1 MTIIL
6 LPPSETKRDGGE
18 PARDDLAPRF
28 PTLVDPRRTVR
39 RALDELVAGSD
50 DEVIARALK
59 VGHRAAAAELAR
71 DRALDEA
78 PMMPAI
84 DRYTGVLYDALD
96 AGSLGAAERQVLGTS
111 VLVQSALFGL
121 LSALEH
127 IPAYRLSADSRL
139 PGVSLKRVWAHA
151 CTEALAR
158 TGETLVDLRS
168 ASYAALGPLPN
179 ASPVQEVATV
189 SVVARDADGTTRAL
203 NHFNKRGKGLFVRD
217 LVSAGHLPA
226 TLDDLCARAAGLG
239 WELRRAGKDS
249 LELVV
254 PQDR

>member
-18 PARDDLAPRF
+18 PARDDLSPRF

>member
-6 LPPSETKRDGGE
+6 LPPSETKRDGGVPVRPE
-18 PARDDLAPRF
+18 LSPRF
-28 PTLVDPRRTVR
+28 PALLDARRTVR
-39 RALDELVAGSD
+39 HALDELLAGSD
-50 DEVIARALK
+50 DEAIARALK
-59 VGHRAAAAELAR
+59 VGHRAAAAEIAR
-71 DRALDEA
+71 DRALDDA
-78 PMMPAI
+78 PVMPAI

-96 AGSLGAAERQVLGTS
+96 AGSLGAAERHVLGTS
-111 VLVQSALFGL
+111 VVVQSAMFGL
-121 LSALEH
+121 VGALEH

-158 TGETLVDLRS
+158 TGETLVDFRS
-168 ASYAALGPLPN
+168 ASYAALGPLPT
-179 ASPVQEVATV
+179 ASPAQEVATV
-189 SVVARDADGTTRAL
+189 TVVARDADGTTRAL

-217 LVSAGHLPA
+217 LVSAGPVPA

-239 WELRRAGKDS
+239 WELRRTGEDA

>member
-6 LPPSETKRDGGE
+6 LPPSETKRDGGVPVRPE
-18 PARDDLAPRF
+18 LPPRF
-28 PTLVDPRRTVR
+28 PALLDARRTVR
-39 RALDELVAGSD
+39 RALDELLAGID
-50 DEVIARALK
+50 DEAIAGALK
-59 VGHRAAAAELAR
+59 VGHRAAATEIAR
-71 DRALDEA
+71 DRALDAA
-78 PMMPAI
+78 PVMPAI
-84 DRYTGVLYDALD
+84 DRYTGVLYDALN
-96 AGSLGAAERQVLGTS
+96 AASLGDAERHVLGTS
-111 VLVQSALFGL
+111 VVVQSALFGL
-121 LSALEH
+121 VGALEH

-158 TGETLVDLRS
+158 TGETLVDFRS
-168 ASYAALGPLPN
+168 ASYAALGPLPT
-179 ASPVQEVATV
+179 ASPAQEVATV
-189 SVVARDADGTTRAL
+189 FVVARDADGTTRAL

-217 LVSAGHLPA
+217 LVSAGPVPA

-239 WELRRAGKDS
+239 WELRRTGTDA